1 MRSMP
6 TLVPR
11 RAHGIITIGALG
23 VPKAADQ
30 LRLSTAGFSTG
41 QRMHITGR
49 TLLAKEGNVVAL
61 EKAKAKV
68 EKAAE
73 AQVVLG
79 ACVPQSAVRGVMRRT
94 VQSDLRATELEVAEK
109 ALKHAQ
115 AKTSR

>member
-1 MRSMP
+1 
-6 TLVPR
+6 
-11 RAHGIITIGALG
+11 
-23 VPKAADQ
+23 
-30 LRLSTAGFSTG
+30 
-41 QRMHITGR
+41 MHITGR
-49 TLLAKEGNVVAL
+49 TLLAKVGNVVAL

-79 ACVPQSAVRGVMRRT
+79 ACVPQCAVRGVMRRT